1 MKAWNFQVNNDP
13 KEVRRRLES
22 SLGGTKKFV
31 FKVNSDI
38 KEPVKFKIRRRML
51 LGFEIN
57 TQNNL
62 IVNGKLFKVD
72 PENKTDVKI
81 DFQLHPL
88 SKVLL
93 YGHLILGLG
102 LLSGM
107 VLEYSSDTYM
117 WIIGG
122 ILLATGILIGF
133 HLKKEVEKQVQ
144 EYKILISEILEFAPA
159 EAWRSTEKGSGSA
172 ASSAF

>member
-1 MKAWNFQVNNDP
+1 MKAWNFQVKNDP
-13 KEVRRRLES
+13 KEVSRRLES
-22 SLGGTKKFV
+22 SLGGTKGFV
-31 FKVNSDI
+31 FKVNSDK
-38 KEPVKFKIRRRML
+38 KEPVKFKIRKRML

-62 IVNGKLFKVD
+62 IVNGKLFPAD

-81 DFQLHPL
+81 DFRLHPL

-102 LLSGM
+102 LLGG
-107 VLEYSSDTYM
+107 VALEYSSNTYM

-122 ILLATGILIGF
+122 ILLATGVFFGL
-133 HLKKEVEKQVQ
+133 HLKKEFERQVH
-144 EYKILISEILEFAPA
+144 EYKTLISGILEFTPA
-159 EAWRSTEKGSGSA
+159 EGRGPTEKDRAQQSV
-172 ASSAF
+172 

>member
-1 MKAWNFQVNNDP
+1 MKAWNFQVRNNP
-13 KEVRRRLES
+13 KEVSRRLES
-22 SLGGTKKFV
+22 SLGGTKRFV
-31 FKVNSDI
+31 FKVNSD
-38 KEPVKFKIRRRML
+38 KEPVKFKIRKRML

-62 IVNGKLFKVD
+62 IVNGKLFPAD

-81 DFQLHPL
+81 DFRLHPL

-102 LLSGM
+102 LLGGM

-117 WIIGG
+117 WVIGG
-122 ILLATGILIGF
+122 ILLATGVLIGL
-133 HLKKEVEKQVQ
+133 HLKKEVKKQVQ
-144 EYKILISEILEFAPA
+144 EYKTLISGTLKLEPA
-159 EAWRSTEKGSGSA
+159 KSRGSIGEDQA
-172 ASSAF
+172 QQPV